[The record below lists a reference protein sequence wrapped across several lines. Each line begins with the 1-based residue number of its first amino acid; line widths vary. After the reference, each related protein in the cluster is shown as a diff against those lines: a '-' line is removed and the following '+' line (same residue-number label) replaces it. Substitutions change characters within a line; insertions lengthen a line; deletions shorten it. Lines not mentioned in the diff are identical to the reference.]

1 MFSPIKV
8 KDNLILREGF
18 SIPAG
23 KIIIGS
29 YQKDG
34 NGWGE
39 GLEPKLIKGP
49 DIFCDVV
56 ESLAKTKDIFVLLT
70 GPARGYVKMRLER
83 AGIPYHHDFLKN
95 PHEVATYYKA
105 TDLYVVASREEGGA
119 KQILESMASGI
130 PVISTCVG
138 MAPDVIVDRE
148 NGFITKVEDKEAL
161 IRKAILILEDKKLR
175 KDIIN
180 NGLNTVKS
188 YDWKII
194 ASQYYEKIYK
204 ELV

>member
-1 MFSPIKV
+1 
-8 KDNLILREGF
+8 
-18 SIPAG
+18 
-23 KIIIGS
+23 
-29 YQKDG
+29 
-34 NGWGE
+34 
-39 GLEPKLIKGP
+39 
-49 DIFCDVV
+49 
-56 ESLAKTKDIFVLLT
+56 
-70 GPARGYVKMRLER
+70 
-83 AGIPYHHDFLKN
+83 
-95 PHEVATYYKA
+95 
-105 TDLYVVASREEGGA
+105 
-119 KQILESMASGI
+119 
-130 PVISTCVG
+130 